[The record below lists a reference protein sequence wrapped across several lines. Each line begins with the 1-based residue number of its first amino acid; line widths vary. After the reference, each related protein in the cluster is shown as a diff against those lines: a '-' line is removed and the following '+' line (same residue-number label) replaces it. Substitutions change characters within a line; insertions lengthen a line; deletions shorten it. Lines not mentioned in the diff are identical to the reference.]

1 MAPKRKPLSAA
12 VEKSLRAKADKSRF
26 TYRQLAA
33 VYRRGQGAYLSSKQ
47 IDFILEQIQNPSFII
62 ASLEIMGGMSFLI
75 ILVLLLLYIISRMSA
90 KTCFLL
96 DKETLKIQEK
106 ILGFEYDQEE
116 ESKKDIIGIFIHELR
131 HRYDVTINTRK
142 MIYQLGNK
150 LTEEEAIWLAK
161 EIENWL
167 N

>member
-1 MAPKRKPLSAA
+1 
-12 VEKSLRAKADKSRF
+12 
-26 TYRQLAA
+26 
-33 VYRRGQGAYLSSKQ
+33 
-47 IDFILEQIQNPSFII
+47 
-62 ASLEIMGGMSFLI
+62 MGGMSFLI

-116 ESKKDIIGIFIHELR
+116 ECKKNIIGIFIHELR

>member
-1 MAPKRKPLSAA
+1 MNNQSELKKVIPLVTVSGLFLIPF
-12 VEKSLRAKADKSRF
+12 SLTF
-26 TYRQLAA
+26 TGIMIKNL
-33 VYRRGQGAYLSSKQ
+33 
-47 IDFILEQIQNPSFII
+47 SFIM

-75 ILVLLLLYIISRMSA
+75 ILVLLLLYGISIVSS
-90 KTCFLL
+90 KTSLVL

-106 ILGFEYDQEE
+106 ILGFEYDQQE
-116 ESKKDIIGIFIHELR
+116 ESKNNILGIFIHELR
-131 HRYDVTINTRK
+131 HRYNVTINTRK